1 LRVDRFF
8 KSLERR
14 TERDLYRKAFKAT
27 LKSQK
32 DVYESVS
39 GGVKKEKR
47 KKKFALEVLWF
58 FISIL
63 IGLVV
68 GYTVYELVK
77 SFSMSFT
84 RDLISFLK
92 FSNIEF
98 IYLLSLISF
107 IGVYMAR
114 ITIWA
119 LKLIS
124 N

>member
-1 LRVDRFF
+1 MRVDRFF

-47 KKKFALEVLWF
+47 KKFALEVLWF

-98 IYLLSLISF
+98 IYLLSSISF

>member
-1 LRVDRFF
+1 MRVDRFF

-47 KKKFALEVLWF
+47 KKFAFEVLWF

>member
-1 LRVDRFF
+1 MSVDKFF
-8 KSLERR
+8 KSVERR

-27 LKSQK
+27 QKSQK
-32 DVYESVS
+32 DMFAVLS
-39 GGVKKEKR
+39 GGVRKEKR
-47 KKKFALEVLWF
+47 KKLAFEILWF
-58 FISIL
+58 FISVF

-68 GYTVYELVK
+68 GYTIYELVK
-77 SFSMSFT
+77 SFSLSFT
-84 RDLISFLK
+84 TEMIQFLN
-92 FSNIEF
+92 FSKIEF

-107 IGVYMAR
+107 IGVYITR

>member
-1 LRVDRFF
+1 MRVDRFF

-47 KKKFALEVLWF
+47 KKFAFEVLWF

-107 IGVYMAR
+107 IGVYLSR

>member
-1 LRVDRFF
+1 VAVDRFF

-27 LKSQK
+27 QKSQK
-32 DVYESVS
+32 DVFAAVS

-47 KKKFALEVLWF
+47 KKFALEVLWF

-63 IGLVV
+63 LGLVV

-77 SFSMSFT
+77 SFSLSFVNEM
-84 RDLISFLK
+84 INFLR

-98 IYLLSLISF
+98 IYLLSLVSF
-107 IGVYMAR
+107 LGVYMTR

-119 LKLIS
+119 VKLIS

>member
-1 LRVDRFF
+1 MRVDRFF

-47 KKKFALEVLWF
+47 KKLAFEVLWF

>member
-1 LRVDRFF
+1 MAVDRFF

-27 LKSQK
+27 QKSQK
-32 DVYESVS
+32 DVFSAVS

-47 KKKFALEVLWF
+47 KKFALEVLWF
-58 FISIL
+58 FISVL
-63 IGLVV
+63 LGLVV

-77 SFSMSFT
+77 SFSLSFT
-84 RDLISFLK
+84 KDMISFLR

-98 IYLLSLISF
+98 IYLLSLVSF
-107 IGVYMAR
+107 FGVYMTR

-119 LKLIS
+119 VKLIS

>member
-47 KKKFALEVLWF
+47 KKFAFEVLWF

>member
-1 LRVDRFF
+1 MRVDRFF

-47 KKKFALEVLWF
+47 KKFAFEVLWF

-98 IYLLSLISF
+98 IYFLSLISF

>member
-1 LRVDRFF
+1 MRVDRFF

-47 KKKFALEVLWF
+47 KKFAFEVLWF

-107 IGVYMAR
+107 IGVYIAR

>member
-1 LRVDRFF
+1 VAVDRFF

-27 LKSQK
+27 QKSQK
-32 DVYESVS
+32 DVFSAVS

-47 KKKFALEVLWF
+47 KKFALEVLWF
-58 FISIL
+58 FISVL
-63 IGLVV
+63 LGLVV

-77 SFSMSFT
+77 SFSLSFT
-84 RDLISFLK
+84 KDMISFLR

-98 IYLLSLISF
+98 IYLLSLVSF
-107 IGVYMAR
+107 FGVYMTR

-119 LKLIS
+119 VKLIS

>member
-1 LRVDRFF
+1 MAELR
-8 KSLERR
+8 K
-14 TERDLYRKAFKAT
+14 
-27 LKSQK
+27 
-32 DVYESVS
+32 
-39 GGVKKEKR
+39 KKEKNLHL
-47 KKKFALEVLWF
+47 KYFGF

-92 FSNIEF
+92 FSKIEF
-98 IYLLSLISF
+98 IYLLSLVSF
-107 IGVYMAR
+107 FGVYITR
-114 ITIWA
+114 ITLWA